1 MSFFG
6 FDTGLPGDPRAQPKP
21 AQAGPGFH
29 AHADTD
35 AFNAGLGGAGV
46 EEDLAVY
53 NWGEGD
59 TSLLEGGDDLN
70 DETFGNFDDIGMHNP
85 TDVC

>member
-6 FDTGLPGDPRAQPKP
+6 FDTALPDDPRAAQGKP
-21 AQAGPGFH
+21 AASGPGFH

-35 AFNAGLGGAGV
+35 AFNVGLGGAGV

-59 TSLLEGGDDLN
+59 ASLLEGGDDLN
-70 DETFGNFDDIGMHNP
+70 DETFGNLDDIGMSP
-85 TDVC
+85 LS

>member
-6 FDTGLPGDPRAQPKP
+6 FDTALPDDPRASQ
-21 AQAGPGFH
+21 GPGFH

-35 AFNAGLGGAGV
+35 AFNMGGAGV

-53 NWGEGD
+53 QWGEGD
-59 TSLLEGGDDLN
+59 AALLEGGDELN
-70 DETFGNFDDIGMHNP
+70 DETFGGYDDIG
-85 TDVC
+85 VCPH

>member
-6 FDTGLPGDPRAQPKP
+6 FDTALPDDPRSAQGKP
-21 AQAGPGFH
+21 PQAGPGFH

-35 AFNAGLGGAGV
+35 AFNMGGAV

-53 NWGEGD
+53 NWGEGN

-70 DETFGNFDDIGMHNP
+70 DETFGNFDDIGMP
-85 TDVC
+85 LCLLLT